1 MRPLL
6 AITLITAMALGN
18 ANANTD
24 VAPAD
29 VTIGADLQIAQS
41 LTASAGDATTGR
53 DVFMNRKLGNCLA
66 CHANADMAEQPFH
79 GEVGPTLDGVGARY
93 PEGLM
98 RTVLVNAKKVFGDQT
113 IMPGFYVTDPGAR
126 TAEKFA
132 GKTILSAQQIEDV
145 IAYLQTL
152 K

>member
-6 AITLITAMALGN
+6 AITLFASTALGS
-18 ANANTD
+18 AHANTD

-29 VTIGADLQIAQS
+29 VAIGADLQISQS
-41 LTASAGDATTGR
+41 LSASPGDAATGR

-66 CHANADMAEQPFH
+66 CHANADMPEQPFH
-79 GEVGPTLDGVGARY
+79 GEVGPTLDGVGGRY

-126 TAEKFA
+126 TADKFT
-132 GKTILSAQQIEDV
+132 GKTILTAQQVEDV
-145 IAYLQTL
+145 IAYLKTL